1 MKKLLFF
8 LAIFALACNSS
19 QSQVTHTKTYVEQD
33 RVELLNYLKS
43 ICDWALD
50 SEVGSGELK
59 IQAKRRTSVFINSN
73 LARVLIAGYELT
85 GEKRYLDEALTWFDR
100 LITLQ
105 QITETPDGK
114 KAGYWGD
121 FNPDGNIYLGDAGT
135 TTTALAGAIRF
146 ADGVRKANYE
156 RALQLYAN
164 FVQFGTKE
172 DPQGKG
178 RGGSNGWIIQT
189 GEHAGAIGCGYYK
202 GALSTAPYT
211 ISTSV
216 TGAAFF
222 SCYYSLTNNEEY
234 LHIAQN
240 AVNWLLNNV
249 KPTGEFPYILHN
261 SEQDSWPLD
270 TMSYV
275 ADGIVGVYMRS
286 NDEEFKKQV
295 VSKINRSLQWLLNEQ
310 NSKGTWGKLR
320 SEDQQRSQGI
330 LNLLVWY
337 YDEVSKNPKIF
348 NSIHKNYSYF
358 LNPKKSQQFGVRELP
373 ITTGFVGLG
382 IAEVLEPGIT
392 YRLK

>member
-1 MKKLLFF
+1 MRN
-8 LAIFALACNSS
+8 I
-19 QSQVTHTKTYVEQD
+19 
-33 RVELLNYLKS
+33 S
-43 ICDWALD
+43 ILP
-50 SEVGSGELK
+50 K
-59 IQAKRRTSVFINSN
+59 
-73 LARVLIAGYELT
+73 
-85 GEKRYLDEALTWFDR
+85 
-100 LITLQ
+100 
-105 QITETPDGK
+105 
-114 KAGYWGD
+114 
-121 FNPDGNIYLGDAGT
+121 
-135 TTTALAGAIRF
+135 
-146 ADGVRKANYE
+146 
-156 RALQLYAN
+156 
-164 FVQFGTKE
+164 
-172 DPQGKG
+172 
-178 RGGSNGWIIQT
+178 
-189 GEHAGAIGCGYYK
+189 
-202 GALSTAPYT
+202 
-211 ISTSV
+211 
-216 TGAAFF
+216 
-222 SCYYSLTNNEEY
+222 
-234 LHIAQN
+234 N